1 MSSLS
6 VLAVDDEAPALDE
19 LEYLLRRVPSVAS
32 ISTATSA
39 TAALRLLQESHYDAV
54 LLDIRMP
61 GLGGLELARV
71 LSRFAEPPA
80 VVFVTAHE
88 QHAIEAFDVHA
99 VDYLLKP
106 PSEERLARALERV
119 ADAQR
124 DGVPTEDD
132 DDSLD
137 VLAVDVGRR
146 VIMVDRDDIAWV
158 QSAGDYVRLH
168 TRNDASYLLR
178 LPMSVLEQR
187 WNDHGFVRIHR
198 GYLVALSDVTELRS
212 DSAQTTVTVAGVQ
225 LPVSRRHLRELRER
239 LVRASRR
246 SCLR

>member
-1 MSSLS
+1 MSNLS

-19 LEYLLRRVPSVAS
+19 LEYLLRRVPTVGE
-32 ISTATSA
+32 INTARNA
-39 TAALRLLQESHYDAV
+39 TDALRLLQESRYDAV

-80 VVFVTAHE
+80 IVFVTAHE
-88 QHAIEAFDVHA
+88 EHAIEAFDVHA

-106 PSEERLARALERV
+106 PSQERLTRALERV
-119 ADAQR
+119 AAGQQDAA
-124 DGVPTEDD
+124 PTTSDD
-132 DDSLD
+132 PLD

-146 VIMVDRDDIAWV
+146 VIMVERSDIAWV

-168 TRNDASYLLR
+168 TRDEASYLLR

-198 GYLVALSDVTELRS
+198 GYLVSLSDVTELRS
-212 DSAQTTVTVAGVQ
+212 DSTQTTVTVAGAH

-246 SCLR
+246 SCQR

>member
-1 MSSLS
+1 MSNLS

-19 LEYLLRRVPSVAS
+19 LEYLLRRVPTVGE
-32 ISTATSA
+32 INTARNA
-39 TAALRLLQESHYDAV
+39 TDALRLLQESRYDAV

-80 VVFVTAHE
+80 IVFVTAHE
-88 QHAIEAFDVHA
+88 EHAIEAFDVHA

-106 PSEERLARALERV
+106 PSQERLTRALERV
-119 ADAQR
+119 AAGQQDAA
-124 DGVPTEDD
+124 PTTGDD
-132 DDSLD
+132 PLD

-146 VIMVDRDDIAWV
+146 VIMVERSDIAWV

-168 TRNDASYLLR
+168 TRDEASYLLR

-198 GYLVALSDVTELRS
+198 GYLVSLSDVTELRS
-212 DSAQTTVTVAGVQ
+212 DSTQTTVTVAGAH

-246 SCLR
+246 SCQR